1 MSGKPKGPRSGRRS
15 TSRPSGLSPED
26 QRLWAH
32 VAGQIKPLTGRDRL
46 YSRTADLLRDAAAPE
61 RGDRQD
67 TPQKRR
73 AGPTSAS
80 PTTAGHGAPAGS
92 SPPRRAQPPAP
103 LSHGSR
109 DGLDRRKA
117 ERLSR
122 GKLPIEATLDL
133 HGLRQAE
140 AHRRL
145 AHFLA
150 ESQAAGKRCVLIVTG
165 KGQHKEE
172 GGVLRAN
179 VPRWLNETPNRARV
193 LSFDYA
199 QQKHGGTGALY
210 VLLRRR
216 R

>member
-1 MSGKPKGPRSGRRS
+1 MKPGSGQS
-15 TSRPSGLSPED
+15 
-26 QRLWAH
+26 
-32 VAGQIKPLTGRDRL
+32 
-46 YSRTADLLRDAAAPE
+46 AAP
-61 RGDRQD
+61 
-67 TPQKRR
+67 
-73 AGPTSAS
+73 
-80 PTTAGHGAPAGS
+80 PAA
-92 SPPRRAQPPAP
+92 RAQPPGP

-122 GKLPIEATLDL
+122 GKLPIEASLDL

-145 AHFLA
+145 ETFLA
-150 ESQAAGKRCVLIVTG
+150 ESQAAGKRCVLVVTG
-165 KGQHKEE
+165 KGLHKEE
-172 GGVLRAN
+172 AGVLRSA
-179 VPRWLNETPNRARV
+179 VPRWLNEAPNRSRV

-199 QQKHGGTGALY
+199 QQKHGGTGAIY

>member
-1 MSGKPKGPRSGRRS
+1 MTGRRKDPRSG
-15 TSRPSGLSPED
+15 LSVED
-26 QRLWAH
+26 QRLWRH
-32 VAGQIKPLTGRDRL
+32 IAGQIKPLTGRDRL
-46 YSRTADLLRDAAAPE
+46 YSRAAELLPEGTGKEAGADPSVPRKRRSVTAAA
-61 RGDRQD
+61 
-67 TPQKRR
+67 RR
-73 AGPTSAS
+73 EASAGPTA
-80 PTTAGHGAPAGS
+80 
-92 SPPRRAQPPAP
+92 RAQPAAP

-133 HGLRQAE
+133 HGLRQDA

-145 AHFLA
+145 ERFLA
-150 ESQAAGKRCVLIVTG
+150 ESQADGKRCVLVVTG
-165 KGQHKEE
+165 KGVHKAE
-172 GGVLRAN
+172 GGVLRAS
-179 VPRWLNETPNRARV
+179 VPRWLNETPNRERV

>member
-1 MSGKPKGPRSGRRS
+1 VL
-15 TSRPSGLSPED
+15 TAED
-26 QRLWAH
+26 KRLWQH
-32 VAGQIKPLTGRDRL
+32 VAGQIRPLTGRDRL
-46 YSRTADLLRDAAAPE
+46 HSRAAELLREELAAAENQPAAP
-61 RGDRQD
+61 R
-67 TPQKRR
+67 KRR
-73 AGPTSAS
+73 A
-80 PTTAGHGAPAGS
+80 APAVMA
-92 SPPRRAQPPAP
+92 PPAVPPASRPKPPAP
-103 LSHGSR
+103 LLHGTR

-145 AHFLA
+145 EGFLA
-150 ESQAAGKRCVLIVTG
+150 ESQAVGKRCVLVVTG

-172 GGVLRAN
+172 AGVLRAA
-179 VPRWLNETPNRARV
+179 VPRWLNEPPNRARV

-199 QQKHGGTGALY
+199 QPRHGGTGALY

>member
-1 MSGKPKGPRSGRRS
+1 PR
-15 TSRPSGLSPED
+15 
-26 QRLWAH
+26 
-32 VAGQIKPLTGRDRL
+32 K
-46 YSRTADLLRDAAAPE
+46 
-61 RGDRQD
+61 
-67 TPQKRR
+67 
-73 AGPTSAS
+73 
-80 PTTAGHGAPAGS
+80 
-92 SPPRRAQPPAP
+92 QPPAE

-145 AHFLA
+145 DDFLA
-150 ESQAAGKRCVLIVTG
+150 DSQAAGKRCVLVVTG
-165 KGQHKEE
+165 KGLHKEE
-172 GGVLRAN
+172 AGVLRSA
-179 VPRWLNETPNRARV
+179 VPRWLNEAPNRSRV

-199 QQKHGGTGALY
+199 QPKHGGSGALY

>member
-1 MSGKPKGPRSGRRS
+1 MTGKGKRPKK
-15 TSRPSGLSPED
+15 GLSAED
-26 QRLWAH
+26 RLLWDH

-46 YSRTADLLRDAAAPE
+46 YSRAAELLHDEEAVERNGRAPA
-61 RGDRQD
+61 
-67 TPQKRR
+67 PKKRR
-73 AGPTSAS
+73 ATGT
-80 PTTAGHGAPAGS
+80 APAH
-92 SPPRRAQPPAP
+92 PAP
-103 LSHGSR
+103 AVPSPHRRPEPDLTHGSR
-109 DGLDRRKA
+109 ANLDRRRA

-122 GKLPIEATLDL
+122 GKLPIEAALDL

-145 AHFLA
+145 EHFLA
-150 ESQAAGKRCVLIVTG
+150 DCQTAGKRCVLIVTG
-165 KGQHKEE
+165 KGLHKED

-179 VPRWLNETPNRARV
+179 VPRWLNEAPNRARV

>member
-1 MSGKPKGPRSGRRS
+1 MTGKRK
-15 TSRPSGLSPED
+15 TSRAGLSSED
-26 QRLWAH
+26 LRLWHH
-32 VAGQIKPLTGRDRL
+32 VARQASPLGGRDRL
-46 YSRTADLLRDAAAPE
+46 RSRLDDLLQEDPGPGPLRHKPAAGHRGALAASTAPARPAAPA
-61 RGDRQD
+61 R
-67 TPQKRR
+67 PK
-73 AGPTSAS
+73 
-80 PTTAGHGAPAGS
+80 PAVD
-92 SPPRRAQPPAP
+92 
-103 LSHGSR
+103 LTHGSR

-117 ERLSR
+117 ERLRR
-122 GKLPIEATLDL
+122 GKLPVEATLDL

-145 AHFLA
+145 EHFLA
-150 ESQAAGKRCVLIVTG
+150 DCHAAGKRCVLVVTG
-165 KGQHKEE
+165 KGLHKEE
-172 GGVLRAN
+172 GGVLRAA

>member
-1 MSGKPKGPRSGRRS
+1 MSGRRKG
-15 TSRPSGLSPED
+15 PSVLSPED
-26 QRLWAH
+26 RRLWEQ
-32 VAGQIKPLTGRDRL
+32 VSGKIKPLTGRDRL
-46 YSRTADLLRDAAAPE
+46 HSRAAELLPQAASVP
-61 RGDRQD
+61 
-67 TPQKRR
+67 TPASPKRR
-73 AGPTSAS
+73 PSAMAGQV
-80 PTTAGHGAPAGS
+80 PAM
-92 SPPRRAQPPAP
+92 PPAARPKPPAP

-109 DGLDRRKA
+109 EGLDRRKA

-145 AHFLA
+145 EAFLTD
-150 ESQAAGKRCVLIVTG
+150 SQAAGKRCILIVTG

-172 GGVLRAN
+172 AGVLRSA
-179 VPRWLNETPNRARV
+179 VPRWLNEAPNRARV
-193 LSFDYA
+193 ISFDYA
-199 QQKHGGTGALY
+199 QPRHGGSGALY

>member
-1 MSGKPKGPRSGRRS
+1 MTGKPRHL
-15 TSRPSGLSPED
+15 RPGHARPGLSPDD
-26 QRLWAH
+26 QRLWQH
-32 VAGQIKPLTGRDRL
+32 VAGQVTPLTGRDRL
-46 YSRTADLLRDAAAPE
+46 HSRAAELLQEELTAEQGQHPI
-61 RGDRQD
+61 
-67 TPQKRR
+67 PQKRR
-73 AGPTSAS
+73 PTGTA
-80 PTTAGHGAPAGS
+80 PTHRATAAP
-92 SPPRRAQPPAP
+92 PPRAQPPAP
-103 LSHGSR
+103 LTHGSR

-117 ERLSR
+117 ERLRR

-145 AHFLA
+145 ERFLA
-150 ESQAAGKRCVLIVTG
+150 DSQAVGKRCVLVVTG
-165 KGQHKEE
+165 KGVHKEE

-179 VPRWLNETPNRARV
+179 VPRWLNEAPNRSRV

>member
-1 MSGKPKGPRSGRRS
+1 MSGKRKTPV
-15 TSRPSGLSPED
+15 LSPED
-26 QRLWAH
+26 RRLWDH
-32 VAGQIKPLTGRDRL
+32 VAGQIKPLSGRDRL
-46 YSRTADLLRDAAAPE
+46 HSRAAELLHGPAAAQAEEPQP
-61 RGDRQD
+61 G
-67 TPQKRR
+67 PQKRR
-73 AGPTSAS
+73 ATGTAPTHPVPAAPS
-80 PTTAGHGAPAGS
+80 PH
-92 SPPRRAQPPAP
+92 PRPQAE
-103 LSHGSR
+103 LTHGSR
-109 DGLDRRKA
+109 AGLDRRKA

-145 AHFLA
+145 EIFLA

-165 KGQHKEE
+165 KGLHKEE

-179 VPRWLNETPNRARV
+179 VPRWLNEAPNRARV

>member
-1 MSGKPKGPRSGRRS
+1 MTRRKPPRD
-15 TSRPSGLSPED
+15 PALSPED
-26 QRLWAH
+26 RRLWQH
-32 VAGQIKPLTGRDRL
+32 VAGQAKPLTGRDRL
-46 YSRTADLLRDAAAPE
+46 HSRAADLIREELFGEPAAPAAPE
-61 RGDRQD
+61 K
-67 TPQKRR
+67 KRR
-73 AGPTSAS
+73 SSRPPQPVGP
-80 PTTAGHGAPAGS
+80 PAPAIRSQAPG
-92 SPPRRAQPPAP
+92 P

-122 GKLPIEATLDL
+122 GKLPIEASLDL

-145 AHFLA
+145 EVFLA
-150 ESQAAGKRCVLIVTG
+150 DCQAAGKRCVLVVTG
-165 KGQHKEE
+165 KGLHKED
-172 GGVLRAN
+172 GGVLRSA
-179 VPRWLNETPNRARV
+179 VPRWLNEAPNRGRV